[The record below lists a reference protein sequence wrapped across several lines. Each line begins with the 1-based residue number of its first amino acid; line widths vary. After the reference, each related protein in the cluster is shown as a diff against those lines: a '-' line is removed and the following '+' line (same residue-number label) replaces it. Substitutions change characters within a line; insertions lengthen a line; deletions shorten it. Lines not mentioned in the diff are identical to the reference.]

1 MIDYLQGLNE
11 RQQEAV
17 KHIDGPL
24 MIVAGA
30 GSGKTKVL
38 TTRIAHLM
46 AHGVDAFNILALTF
60 TNKAAKE
67 MKERVEHILGN
78 HEARNLYIG
87 TFHSVFARILR
98 SEATKMGYPSNF
110 TIYDTDDAKSV
121 VKTVINEMNLDDK
134 HYKPSTVYNRISS
147 AKNALVGPAEYA
159 TDYHIQQED
168 MRANRPAIA
177 QIFDAYAK
185 RCFKNGAMDF
195 DDLLIKFYELLKNFP
210 ESLGKY
216 QRKFK
221 YIMIDE
227 YQDTNPAQY
236 EIIKLLGAMHENVC
250 VVGDDAQSIY
260 SFRGA
265 TIENILQF
273 QKDYDDVKVVML
285 EQNYRSTQNILKVAN
300 EVISN
305 NKNQIEKVLFTE
317 NAEGEKI
324 RLIRTM
330 TDNEEGKFVAD
341 TIQEQKLRNHFRN
354 KDFAI
359 LYRTN
364 AQSRA
369 FEESL
374 RRMNIPYIIYGGMS
388 FYQRKEIKDYIA
400 YMRLIVNPRDEEALK
415 RIINFPARGIGKTT
429 IDKAVLFAN
438 ENNISMWEVLTKAA
452 QFGFRAGTLE
462 AIDGFVIMIK
472 SFASML
478 QKHNA
483 YEVAV
488 HVGKQTNI
496 VKELFNDKSTEG
508 LQRYENIQELLNSIK
523 EWVDDT
529 QNRNQIDE
537 DGIVIESPSPL
548 LTPPEGG
555 EMANTQS
562 QLFNDTNNNTDSPTG
577 GDMSEGKVSPPTGG
591 GDLEGP
597 REGAVTLGSYL
608 QQITL
613 LTDADNK
620 DPNSDSVKLMTIHA
634 AKGLE
639 FGCVFAAGLEEM
651 LFPNAMS
658 INTREELEEERRLF
672 YVVITRAKTKLWI
685 TYANTRY
692 KFGQIVQ
699 NEPSRFLDE
708 LPEEQIDRS
717 FAGGGMKNQ
726 NTGFGSGSAFDRMKG
741 WGNKSDYND
750 AAQAEKKYG
759 APPSKKQT
767 STPSYITPPSRPQT
781 VEHKPAA
788 DFVASDTSNLQEGQK
803 VEHQKFGFGEVM
815 KMEGS
820 AHNPIATVKFELNGE
835 KKIML
840 NYAKLRIVS

>member
-11 RQQEAV
+11 RQREAV
-17 KHIDGPL
+17 LHIEGPL

-46 AHGVDAFNILALTF
+46 ANGVDAFNILALTF

-67 MKERVEHILGN
+67 MKERVERILGN
-78 HEARNLYIG
+78 NEARNLYIG
-87 TFHSVFARILR
+87 TFHSVFARVLR
-98 SEATKMGYPSNF
+98 TEAPKLGYPNNF
-110 TIYDTDDAKSV
+110 TIYDTDDAKNV
-121 VKTVINEMNLDDK
+121 VKTVINELNLDDK
-134 HYKPSTVYNRISS
+134 HYKPSTVYNRISA

-159 TDYHIQQED
+159 NDYYLQQED
-168 MRANRPAIA
+168 MRANRPAIS
-177 QIFDAYAK
+177 QIYTAYVQ

-195 DDLLIKFYELLKNFP
+195 DDLLMKFYELLKNFP
-210 ESLGKY
+210 DSLSKY
-216 QRKFK
+216 QHKFK
-221 YIMIDE
+221 YVLIDE

-273 QKDYDDVKVVML
+273 QKDYDDVKVVKL
-285 EQNYRSTQNILKVAN
+285 EQNYRSTQSILHVAN

-305 NKNQIEKVLFTE
+305 NKGQIEKVLFTE

-324 RLIRTM
+324 KLVRTM

-341 TIQEQKLRNHFRN
+341 TIQEQKLRNHYSN

-374 RRMNIPYIIYGGMS
+374 RRMGIAYTIYGGIS
-388 FYQRKEIKDYIA
+388 FYQRKEIKDLVA
-400 YMRLIVNPRDEEALK
+400 YLRLLVNPRDEESLK

-429 IDKAVLFAN
+429 VDKTILAAN
-438 ENNISMWEVLTKAA
+438 ENDIPMWEVLENAA
-452 QFGFRAGTLE
+452 KHGFRAGTLQ
-462 AIDGFVIMIK
+462 AIEEFVTMIK

-478 QKHNA
+478 KKNNA
-483 YEVAV
+483 YEVAS

-496 VKELFNDKSTEG
+496 IKELFNDKSTEG
-508 LQRYENIQELLNSIK
+508 VQRYENINELLNSIK

-529 QNRNQIDE
+529 INRSQIDE
-537 DGIVIESPSPL
+537 DGIVAEGSEIPPS
-548 LTPPEGG
+548 
-555 EMANTQS
+555 
-562 QLFNDTNNNTDSPTG
+562 
-577 GDMSEGKVSPPTGG
+577 GG
-591 GDLEGP
+591 GVAG
-597 REGAVTLGSYL
+597 LGSYL

-613 LTDADNK
+613 LTDADEK
-620 DPNSDSVKLMTIHA
+620 DPNADTVKVMTIHA

-672 YVVITRAKTKLWI
+672 YVVITRAKSRLWI

-692 KFGQIVQ
+692 KFGSLVQ
-699 NEPSRFLDE
+699 NEPSRFINE
-708 LPEEQIDRS
+708 LPENYVDRS
-717 FAGGGMKNQ
+717 FAGGGSRNQ
-726 NTGFGSGSAFDRMKG
+726 GGFEFGTSAYDRMNRGFGGSGFQSKAQSE
-741 WGNKSDYND
+741 NK
-750 AAQAEKKYG
+750 K
-759 APPSKKQT
+759 
-767 STPSYITPPSRPQT
+767 PSYLTPVTRPQT
-781 VEHKPAA
+781 KEHVPSA
-788 DFVASDTSNLQEGQK
+788 DFVASDTSNLQPGQK
-803 VEHQKFGFGEVM
+803 VEHQKFGFGEVI

-820 AHNPIATVKFELNGE
+820 AHNPVATVKFDLNGE

-840 NYAKLRIVS
+840 NYAKLRIIE

>member
-11 RQQEAV
+11 RQKEAV
-17 KHIDGPL
+17 TYINGPL

-46 AHGVDAFNILALTF
+46 AQGVDAFNILALTF

-78 HEARNLYIG
+78 REARNLYIG

-98 SEATKMGYPSNF
+98 SEATRIGYPSNF

-121 VKTVINEMNLDDK
+121 IKTVINEMNLDDK

-168 MRANRPAIA
+168 MRSNRPAIA
-177 QIFDAYAK
+177 QIYSAYAN

-195 DDLLIKFYELLKNFP
+195 DDLLIKFYELLKNVP
-210 ESLGKY
+210 ESLSKY
-216 QRKFK
+216 QRRFKF
-221 YIMIDE
+221 IMIDE

-265 TIENILQF
+265 TIENILMF
-273 QKDYDDVKVVML
+273 QKDYDNVHVVKL
-285 EQNYRSTQNILKVAN
+285 EQNYRSTKNILSVAN
-300 EVISN
+300 EVIAN
-305 NKNQIEKVLFTE
+305 NKGQIEKTLFTE
-317 NAEGEKI
+317 NGEGEKI
-324 RLIRTM
+324 RLVRTM
-330 TDNEEGKFVAD
+330 TDNDEGKYVAD
-341 TIQEQKLRNHFRN
+341 TIQEQKLRNHYRN

-374 RRMNIPYIIYGGMS
+374 RRMGIAYTIYGGIS
-388 FYQRKEIKDYIA
+388 FYQRKEIKDFIA
-400 YMRLIVNPRDEEALK
+400 YLRIIVNPRDEEALK

-429 IDKAVLFAN
+429 IDKCVLYAN
-438 ENNISMWEVLTKAA
+438 EQNISMWEVLTRVR
-452 QFGFRAGTLE
+452 QFGFKAGTLE
-462 AIDGFVIMIK
+462 AIDGFVIMIR

-496 VKELFNDKSTEG
+496 VKELFTDKSTEG

-529 QNRNQIDE
+529 ANRSQIDD
-537 DGIVIESPSPL
+537 DGVVEESPHPDL
-548 LTPPEGG
+548 PPVGEGKP
-555 EMANTQS
+555 NPQS
-562 QLFNDTNNNTDSPTG
+562 LLFNDSTNNIDTSTSGVMSDGKISP
-577 GDMSEGKVSPPTGG
+577 SA
-591 GDLEGP
+591 GDLEGA
-597 REGAVTLGSYL
+597 RLGSLTLGAYL

-613 LTDADNK
+613 LTDADDK
-620 DPNSDSVKLMTIHA
+620 DPNADSVKLMTIHA

-639 FGCVFAAGLEEM
+639 FECVFAAGLEEM

-672 YVVITRAKTKLWI
+672 YVVITRAKKKLWI
-685 TYANTRY
+685 SYANTRY

-699 NEPSRFLDE
+699 NDPSRFLEE
-708 LPEEQIDRS
+708 LPEQFVDRS
-717 FAGGGMKNQ
+717 YAGGGSRNQ
-726 NTGFGSGSAFDRMKG
+726 GSSFGGGSAFDRMKG
-741 WGNKSDYND
+741 WGNKADSNE
-750 AAQAEKKYG
+750 AANAEKRYG
-759 APPSKKQT
+759 TPPKPQQKPSYL
-767 STPSYITPPSRPQT
+767 TPSTRQQT
-781 VEHKPAA
+781 VEHSPAP

-803 VEHQKFGFGEVM
+803 VEHQKFGFGEVV

-820 AHNPIATVKFELNGE
+820 PHNPIATVKFELNGE

-840 NYAKLRIVS
+840 NYAKLRIVE